1 MTRSSN
7 VVVAIDGPAAS
18 GKSSVARRL
27 AERLDFAYV
36 NSGALYRA
44 IAWLANAAGVS
55 ANDREAIL
63 GLIAVSRFEFGLQ
76 DKQSV
81 VLIDGFNPAPHLQDE
96 VVNQTVSTVSTITE
110 VRSFIVEHLRAFAD
124 LDNLIVEGRDIG
136 SVVFPKTPYKF
147 YIDAS
152 PEVREQRRSA
162 QGLLDEISKRDR
174 LDTSRATAPLRIP
187 EDAKVVD
194 SSSLTIDAVVVGIVE
209 RLKDQN
215 LPQAASL

>member
-187 EDAKVVD
+187 QDAKVVD
-194 SSSLTIDAVVVGIVE
+194 SSSLTIDAVVVRIVE

>member
-44 IAWLANAAGVS
+44 IAWLANAAEVS

-63 GLIAVSRFEFGLQ
+63 GLIAASRFEFGLQ

-152 PEVREQRRSA
+152 PEVRERRRVA

-194 SSSLTIDAVVVGIVE
+194 SSSLTIDAVVVRIVE

>member
-27 AERLDFAYV
+27 ADRLDFAYV

-63 GLIAVSRFEFGLQ
+63 GLIAVSRFEFRLQ

-187 EDAKVVD
+187 EDATVVD
-194 SSSLTIDAVVVGIVE
+194 SSSLTIDAVVVRIVE

>member
-63 GLIAVSRFEFGLQ
+63 GLIAVSRFESGLQ
-76 DKQSV
+76 DKQSI

-194 SSSLTIDAVVVGIVE
+194 SSSLTIDAVVARIVE
-209 RLKDQN
+209 CLKDQN

>member
-27 AERLDFAYV
+27 ADRLDFAYV

-63 GLIAVSRFEFGLQ
+63 GLIAASRFEFGLQ

-187 EDAKVVD
+187 EDATVVD
-194 SSSLTIDAVVVGIVE
+194 SSSLTIDAVVVRIVE

>member
-44 IAWLANAAGVS
+44 IAWLANSAEVS

-63 GLIAVSRFEFGLQ
+63 GLIAASRFEFGLQ

-187 EDAKVVD
+187 QDAKVVD
-194 SSSLTIDAVVVGIVE
+194 SSSLTIDAVVVRIVE

>member
-7 VVVAIDGPAAS
+7 VGVAIDGPAAS

-44 IAWLANAAGVS
+44 IAWLANAAEVS

-63 GLIAVSRFEFGLQ
+63 GLIAASRFEFGLQ

-96 VVNQTVSTVSTITE
+96 AVNQTVSTVSTITE

-152 PEVREQRRSA
+152 PEVRERRRVA

-194 SSSLTIDAVVVGIVE
+194 SSSLTIDAVGVRIVE

>member
-152 PEVREQRRSA
+152 PEVRERRRVA
-162 QGLLDEISKRDR
+162 QGLLDEILKRDR

>member
-194 SSSLTIDAVVVGIVE
+194 SSSLTIDAVVVRIVE